1 MGQFK
6 LALNLPLRAGEGA
19 RYVGSNLWYVYV
31 NEPVLFSSGPERV
44 TPGQVLAAA
53 AFWGELDPL
62 CSAVR
67 LRLACQ
73 RLAHAEGIQVM
84 AGQIT
89 IGGFVAF
96 NALVAMTYAPILTVL
111 NLWDE
116 FQMSGVLMNRI
127 NDISEFEPEQGRD
140 RSHLQP
146 VSTLEGRVELRG
158 SSSTTA
164 AREAR

>member
-1 MGQFK
+1 
-6 LALNLPLRAGEGA
+6 
-19 RYVGSNLWYVYV
+19 
-31 NEPVLFSSGPERV
+31 
-44 TPGQVLAAA
+44 
-53 AFWGELDPL
+53 
-62 CSAVR
+62 
-67 LRLACQ
+67 
-73 RLAHAEGIQVM
+73 M